1 MTVTI
6 TLFVPANRHLVSLV
20 GNRIERKVVPR
31 VGCERIDDQSVATIR
46 FQAGEAGD
54 DEVVE
59 VGVEV
64 VLAAI
69 THVVS
74 LPRSGVGVECL
85 GDVGLAVLAVGDGEG
100 VQ

>member
-1 MTVTI
+1 MAVAVA
-6 TLFVPANRHLVSLV
+6 LFVPADRHFVPLV
-20 GNRIERKVVPR
+20 GNRVEGEVVPR
-31 VGCERIDDQSVATIR
+31 VGCERIDGQGVAAIS

-74 LPRSGVGVECL
+74 LPRSGVGVERL

-100 VQ
+100 V